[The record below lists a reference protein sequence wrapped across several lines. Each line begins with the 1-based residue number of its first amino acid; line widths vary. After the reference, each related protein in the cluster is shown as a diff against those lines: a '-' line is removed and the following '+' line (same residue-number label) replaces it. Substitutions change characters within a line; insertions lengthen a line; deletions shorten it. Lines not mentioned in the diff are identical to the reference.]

1 MTTRLVLAVAAV
13 AVALIAP
20 STAAAQLPTHHYTPT
35 QIRAYRDSGTWAKQV
50 TQVTKKARLWLQART
65 ASRHVP
71 RKPALVL
78 DIDDTSIDLY
88 PCLEAGNFGYGSG
101 NWGDFPALLTTC
113 ALKVDLSAIKPTR
126 ALFKRAQKLKVA
138 VFFITGRPEALRA
151 GTLQELRH
159 AGYSG
164 KYQLIMQPANYNKPS
179 KVPYK
184 SSARRAIQ
192 KRGFR
197 ILANV
202 GDQKSDL
209 KGGFSERTFL
219 IRNLMYDTP

>member
-1 MTTRLVLAVAAV
+1 MTPRLALVVG
-13 AVALIAP
+13 VALALVAP
-20 STAAAQLPTHHYTPT
+20 STAAAQLPTHHYTPA
-35 QIRAYRDSGTWAKQV
+35 QIRAYRDSGKWARQV
-50 TQVTKKARLWLQART
+50 AQVTKKARVWLQART
-65 ASRHVP
+65 ASRRAPH
-71 RKPALVL
+71 KPALVL

-88 PCLEAGNFGYGSG
+88 PCLEADDFGYGSG
-101 NWGDFPALLTTC
+101 SFDAFPGLLTSC
-113 ALKVDLSAIKPTR
+113 ALKVDVPAIKPTR
-126 ALFKRAQKLKVA
+126 ALFRRAQRLKVA
-138 VFFITGRPEALRA
+138 VFFITGRPEGLRA

-159 AGYSG
+159 AGYTG
-164 KYQLIMQPANYNKPS
+164 KYQLVMQPSDYSKPS

-209 KGGFSERTFL
+209 KGGYSERTFL

>member
-1 MTTRLVLAVAAV
+1 MTTRFALALAAVTLVLV
-13 AVALIAP
+13 AP
-20 STAAAQLPTHHYTPT
+20 STAAAQLPTHHYTPA
-35 QIRAYRDSGTWAKQV
+35 QIRAYRDSGKWAKQV
-50 TQVTKKARLWLQART
+50 EQVTKKARLWLQART
-65 ASRHVP
+65 AARHAP

-88 PCLEAGNFGYGSG
+88 PCFEAANFGYENGAFSG
-101 NWGDFPALLTTC
+101 FPGLLTTC
-113 ALKVDLSAIKPTR
+113 ALKTDVPAVKPTR
-126 ALFKRAQKLKVA
+126 ALFQRAKKLKVA
-138 VFFITGRPEALRA
+138 VFFITGRPEGLRA

-159 AGYSG
+159 AGYTG
-164 KYQLIMQPANYNKPS
+164 KYQLVMQPSDYNKPS

-192 KRGFR
+192 KRGYK

-219 IRNLMYDTP
+219 IKNLMYDTP

>member
-1 MTTRLVLAVAAV
+1 MTTRLVV
-13 AVALIAP
+13 AVAGIVVALVAP
-20 STAAAQLPTHHYTPT
+20 STAAAQLPTHHYTPA
-35 QIRAYRDSGTWAKQV
+35 QIREYRDSGKWAKQV
-50 TQVTKKARLWLQART
+50 AQVTKKARLWLQART
-65 ASRHVP
+65 ASRHAP

-88 PCLEAGNFGYGSG
+88 PCFAADNFGYENGSF
-101 NWGDFPALLTTC
+101 DAFPGLLTTC
-113 ALKVDLSAIKPTR
+113 ALKTDVPAIKPTR
-126 ALFKRAQKLKVA
+126 ALFQRAKKLKVA
-138 VFFITGRPEALRA
+138 VFFVTGRPEALRD

-159 AGYSG
+159 AGYTG
-164 KYQLIMQPANYNKPS
+164 KYQLVLQPNDYSKPS

-192 KRGFR
+192 KRGFK

-209 KGGFSERTFL
+209 KGGASERTFL

>member
-1 MTTRLVLAVAAV
+1 MTPRLALALAAV
-13 AVALIAP
+13 ALALIAP
-20 STAAAQLPTHHYTPT
+20 SAAGAQLPTHHYTPT
-35 QIRAYRDSGTWAKQV
+35 QIREYRDSGKWAKQV
-50 TQVTKKARLWLQART
+50 AQVTKKARLWLQART
-65 ASRHVP
+65 ASRHAP

-88 PCLEAGNFGYGSG
+88 PCFEADNFGYGSG
-101 NWGDFPALLTTC
+101 GFEDFPGLLTTC
-113 ALKVDLSAIKPTR
+113 ALKVDLPAIKPTR
-126 ALFKRAQKLKVA
+126 ALFKRAKKRGVA

-159 AGYSG
+159 AGYTG
-164 KYQLIMQPANYNKPS
+164 KYQLVMQPANYNKPS

-209 KGGFSERTFL
+209 KGGYSERTFL
-219 IRNLMYDTP
+219 IRNLIYDTP